1 MCVKYKGL
9 KLVFVFFTTFP
20 NLSLIVFEGGNII
33 FNLFLQK
40 GKLLHVLFLNKK

>member
-20 NLSLIVFEGGNII
+20 NLSLIVFGGGNII
-33 FNLFLQK
+33 FNLFFTK
-40 GKLLHVLFLNKK
+40 RKIITRFVFK